1 MPAKRPD
8 GLKLVIDDFTI
19 FLSDDDVDDVI
30 DDDDDDDDNSL
41 AGIDC
46 LEIVSNSSRID
57 EDIHVAIKLIEAIL
71 HLLGKNQSENG

>member
-19 FLSDDDVDDVI
+19 FLSD

-71 HLLGKNQSENG
+71 HLLGKNQIENG

>member
-1 MPAKRPD
+1 MPAKRPY

-19 FLSDDDVDDVI
+19 FLSDVDDVI
-30 DDDDDDDDNSL
+30 DDDDDDDNSL